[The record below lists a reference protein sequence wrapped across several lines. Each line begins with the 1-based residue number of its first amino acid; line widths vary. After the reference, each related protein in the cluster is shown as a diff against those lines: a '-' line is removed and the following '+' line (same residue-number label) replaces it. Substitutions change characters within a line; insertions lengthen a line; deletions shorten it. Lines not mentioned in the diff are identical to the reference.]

1 MSPREDPGAEAPA
14 GASAP
19 EAAVRAPA
27 EGDGPEISAEADGA
41 PEVLAIGRVGIDLYP
56 QQSGVGLAEVES
68 FAKSVGGSPAN
79 VAVAAARLGRRA
91 ALVSRVGDDGFG
103 TYIRTELEREFGVV
117 TDYVSAHPELR
128 TALAFCA
135 LDPPEDPPLL
145 FYRQPRGPEMTLTAA
160 DIPWDA
166 VDGAGVLWI
175 TGSRF
180 AEEPSR
186 SMARAVLERRGRRP
200 HTVLDL
206 DYRADFWDS
215 PAEAGR
221 HIGPA
226 LGQVTVAVG
235 NRAECEIA
243 VGTPDP
249 DSAADRMLERGVELA
264 VVKMGA
270 AGVLVAT
277 GERRAEV
284 PPLAVEVVCGLGAGD
299 AFGGALADGLLAGDD
314 PVAIVTRANAA
325 GAIVAGRLACSH
337 AMPTR
342 AEIAAMLADADAVSD
357 SETDAMPAG
366 VVS

>member
-1 MSPREDPGAEAPA
+1 MSPQEDPAA
-14 GASAP
+14 GASTGVSAP
-19 EAAVRAPA
+19 EAPVRPPAEAGGPEAPA
-27 EGDGPEISAEADGA
+27 V
-41 PEVLAIGRVGIDLYP
+41 EVLTIGRTSVDLYP
-56 QQSGVGLAEVES
+56 QQSGVALAEVES
-68 FAKSVGGSPAN
+68 FAKSVGGPPAN

-91 ALVSRVGDDGFG
+91 ALVTKVGDDGFG
-103 TYIRTELEREFGVV
+103 EYVRSELNREFGVV
-117 TDYVSAHPELR
+117 TDYVSTHPELR

-145 FYRQPRGPEMTLTAA
+145 FYRQPRGPDMTLAAA

-166 VDGAGVLWI
+166 VDGAGVVWI

-186 SMARAVLERRGRRP
+186 STILAVLERRARRP

-206 DYRADFWDS
+206 DYRAAFWSS

-221 HIGPA
+221 HIGAA
-226 LGQVTVAVG
+226 LDRVTVAVG

-243 VGTPDP
+243 VGASDP
-249 DSAADRMLERGVELA
+249 DEAADRLLERGVDLA

-270 AGVLVAT
+270 DGVLAAAP
-277 GERRAEV
+277 GRRVRV

-314 PVAIVTRANAA
+314 PADIVTRANAA

-342 AEIAAMLADADAVSD
+342 AEIDEMLAGTGS
-357 SETDAMPAG
+357 
-366 VVS
+366 